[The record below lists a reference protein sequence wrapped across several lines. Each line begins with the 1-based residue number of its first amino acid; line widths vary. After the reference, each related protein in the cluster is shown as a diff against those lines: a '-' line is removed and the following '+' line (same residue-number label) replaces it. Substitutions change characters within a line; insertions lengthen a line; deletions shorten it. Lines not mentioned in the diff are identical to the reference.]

1 MELRDIVINA
11 VVRRMEPELNNSQLK
26 KLKVV
31 LTLNL
36 GNIRLEEEKNELVI
50 YDESSDIAAYKQ
62 YFVSMKLKNLSDG
75 TIALRMRTIDKFMR
89 WIRKPYADIT
99 TWDIK
104 NYLAQRTMIDR
115 LASSTLER
123 ERGTICLFFKW
134 LYEEDYLIKDIGKS
148 VEKIH
153 VEKRLRR
160 AFTPVEVELL
170 RNACRKPKERAV
182 IEMLLSTACRVSELV
197 SIRMENYDA
206 VRGEATVI
214 GKGNKERMVYF
225 NAKAKVAIDNYL
237 KIKPHATGPIL
248 CGLKGPGTAFT
259 ANGVQKMIREIA
271 KRANVAKAHPHKF
284 RRTAATFAINQEIDI
299 NDVRIFLGHED
310 IKTTQHYID
319 STGMDFKQKHSKFI
333 A

>member
-1 MELRDIVINA
+1 
-11 VVRRMEPELNNSQLK
+11 
-26 KLKVV
+26 
-31 LTLNL
+31 
-36 GNIRLEEEKNELVI
+36 
-50 YDESSDIAAYKQ
+50 
-62 YFVSMKLKNLSDG
+62 
-75 TIALRMRTIDKFMR
+75 
-89 WIRKPYADIT
+89 
-99 TWDIK
+99 
-104 NYLAQRTMIDR
+104 
-115 LASSTLER
+115 
-123 ERGTICLFFKW
+123 
-134 LYEEDYLIKDIGKS
+134 
-148 VEKIH
+148 
-153 VEKRLRR
+153 
-160 AFTPVEVELL
+160 
-170 RNACRKPKERAV
+170 
-182 IEMLLSTACRVSELV
+182 
-197 SIRMENYDA
+197 MENYDP

-237 KIKPHATGPIL
+237 TIKPHTTGPIL

-310 IKTTQHYID
+310 IKTTQQYID